1 MAKAP
6 RSGIPPAG
14 AEDRPRLSDGDLK
27 ATAAGANG
35 AAAGTPGSVTER
47 KINLLRKRHYD
58 AVQRGGQAARLQHRK
73 GKLTA
78 RERIE
83 RLLDPGSF
91 TEVDVFA
98 MHRSTNFGMGEKR
111 IRGDGVITGWG
122 TVDGRQVFLF
132 SHDASVFG
140 GSLGEVFAEKV
151 TKIMELAVRTGAP
164 CIGINDSG
172 GARIQEGVVSLAGYA
187 EIFYRNVW
195 SSGVIP
201 QLSLIV
207 GPCTGGAVYSPA
219 MTDFIFMV
227 RKVGYMFITGPDV
240 IKVTTGEEVTFEEL
254 GGSDVH
260 NRVSGV
266 AHFIADAE
274 DEAFAQIR
282 DLLSYLPANN
292 RDRPPH
298 RPTLDDPQRA
308 DVELQSIIPDNP
320 NHPYDMRAVI
330 TRVVDE
336 GRFLE
341 VMPYHAQN
349 LITGFA
355 RLDGHAVGIVG
366 NQPRVLAGA
375 LDIEASIKGA
385 RFVRFCDAFNVPLVT
400 FVDVPGFLP
409 GTAQE
414 YGGIIRH
421 GAKLLY
427 AYCEATVPKLTVI
440 TRKAYGGAYDVMCSK
455 HIRADYN
462 VAWPTAEIAVMG
474 PQGAVNIIFRR
485 EIAQAA
491 DPAEKAAQLIEDYRE
506 QFANPYYAAERGYVD
521 DVIEPKQTRAVL
533 INALRMTASKQVERP
548 RRKHGNIP
556 L

>member
-14 AEDRPRLSDGDLK
+14 AEDRPRLSEGDLK

-47 KINLLRKRHYD
+47 KINLLRKRRYD
-58 AVQRGGQAARLQHRK
+58 AVQRGGAAARLQHRK

-151 TKIMELAVRTGAP
+151 TKIMDLAVRTGCP

-187 EIFYRNVW
+187 EIFYRNVE

-260 NRVSGV
+260 NRTSGV

-274 DEAFAQIR
+274 DEAFGQIR
-282 DLLSYLPANN
+282 ELLSYLPPNN
-292 RDRPPH
+292 RELPPH

-308 DVELQSIIPDNP
+308 DPQLQSIIPDNP
-320 NHPYDMRAVI
+320 NQPYDMRAVI

-341 VMPYHAQN
+341 VMPYHAEN

-355 RLDGHAVGIVG
+355 RLDGHSVGIVG

-485 EIAQAA
+485 EIAQSA
-491 DPAEKAAQLIEDYRE
+491 DPAGKAAQLIEDYRE

-533 INALRMTASKQVERP
+533 INALRMTAGKQVERP